1 MEIVER
7 DLPQLIVGLDSLN
20 DSANYVHIADVK
32 ENTNYYFPC
41 CKGLIKP
48 RAYRKDIDYQVQPHF
63 YHETGGCS
71 DETYIHYICKNW
83 LFEKGCKF
91 IVNDTTYEVD
101 NIQVEKTL
109 HTSFG
114 DYRPDI
120 IVTTTIGK
128 VFYFEIKVSSKKTD
142 LYAPKWD
149 ELGNDVVE
157 VDTRYFI
164 NQKYKNDIPVFNLIY
179 SDGVCFIKNYLR
191 NDYEDTIAKRKLE
204 WKRQDK
210 LNYKIQWERLD
221 WFWIEMQKYI
231 GGENTDED
239 VLASF
244 GKLDYSDKLWCYYTI
259 KRKSCVDLKELFK
272 DNINQYFLNI
282 LDSLKDE
289 KISVVLK
296 QVSPK
301 IYEVQCRT
309 EFSYLDYTLFE
320 EEVIKVKVQ
329 KGNIL
334 SLDYEVDIRKGFS
347 RLQERIKQC
356 ENILRRINH
365 IYTLPYVKDISPYSH
380 WASEK
385 YNFCTLHFNVEFED
399 YIHNNSIKETIGK
412 TSINTNQLSENY
424 IKEAYERY
432 KKEALVDLENE
443 FMKYALINNQSYK
456 NVIYELK
463 SICDKTGY
471 LQIRVS
477 NDYRRITL
485 LNGYSSIYEY
495 EYNKQDIFGNFEE
508 SVKKEF
514 VLCIEKQIEQYT
526 KIKIY
531 VDLIN
536 ACKNKIW
543 KAEEHGSSSIWLYLC
558 DPTKNGR
565 IIEYKNIS
573 LCHSDDIEKDIYN
586 SMKSLLQYVE
596 NYHGI
601 RFMEVR

>member
-1 MEIVER
+1 MEIIEK
-7 DLPQLIVGLDSLN
+7 DLPQLIVGLDSL
-20 DSANYVHIADVK
+20 DESANYIHIADVK
-32 ENTNYYFPC
+32 ENTNYFCPC

-48 RAYRKDIDYQVQPHF
+48 RAYRKDIGYQVQPHF

-91 IVNDTTYEVD
+91 IVNSVEYEVD

-128 VFYFEIKVSSKKTD
+128 IFYFEIKVSNKKTE

-164 NQKYKNDIPVFNLIY
+164 NQRYKNDIPEFNLIY
-179 SDGVCFIKNYLR
+179 SDGECFIKSYSR
-191 NDYEDTIAKRKLE
+191 TDYEETIAKRKLE

-221 WFWIEMQKYI
+221 WFWIEMQKYM

-239 VLASF
+239 VLESF
-244 GKLDYSDKLWCYYTI
+244 DKLDYSDKLWCYYTI

-272 DNINQYFLNI
+272 NNINQHFINM

-289 KISVVLK
+289 RVSVVLK

-309 EFSYLDYTLFE
+309 EFLYLDYTLFE
-320 EEVIKVKVQ
+320 EENIKVKVQ

-334 SLDYEVDIRKGFS
+334 SLDYEEDIRKGFS
-347 RLQERIKQC
+347 RLQECIKQC
-356 ENILRRINH
+356 ENILNRINH
-365 IYTLPYVKDISPYSH
+365 ISTLPYVKRIAPYSH
-380 WASEK
+380 WASEQ
-385 YNFCTLHFNVEFED
+385 YNFYNLYFDIEFED
-399 YIHNNSIKETIGK
+399 YIHNKNIKETIGV
-412 TSINTNQLSENY
+412 TSIVSRSISEIL
-424 IKEAYERY
+424 IKEKYNQYRND
-432 KKEALVDLENE
+432 KLVDLENE
-443 FMKYALINNQSYK
+443 IMKTTLVNNQLYQK
-456 NVIYELK
+456 VISE
-463 SICDKTGY
+463 ITDVCNQNDY

-485 LNGYSSIYEY
+485 LNGCTLVFEY
-495 EYNKQDIFGNFEE
+495 EYRKQDLFGKFENDI
-508 SVKKEF
+508 KELF
-514 VLCIEKQIEQYT
+514 MEYISKQIEQYE
-526 KIKIY
+526 KIVEY
-531 VDLIN
+531 VELIN
-536 ACKNKIW
+536 ACKNKMW
-543 KAEEHGSSSIWLYLC
+543 KITHFDGNFITLYLLE
-558 DPTKNGR
+558 PTTNK
-565 IIEYKNIS
+565 ELKFKYIS
-573 LCHSDDIEKDIYN
+573 LCNSSDIRKDIYDN
-586 SMKSLLQYVE
+586 MKYLLEYAE
-596 NYHGI
+596 SRYGI